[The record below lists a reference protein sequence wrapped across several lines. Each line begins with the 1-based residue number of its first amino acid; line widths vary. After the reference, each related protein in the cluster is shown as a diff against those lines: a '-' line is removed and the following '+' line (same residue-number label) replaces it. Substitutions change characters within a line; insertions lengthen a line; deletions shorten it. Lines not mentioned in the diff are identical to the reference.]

1 MSVTDR
7 YPRAMPALLA
17 LCGLALGGLWWLGSG
32 LALGLAE
39 CPPETTTGLCAP
51 RHERLLTALEVALV
65 LGGTL
70 AAIAGGALAAYRR
83 RPRWLLVAVIVLAML
98 GLCADL
104 VLTDQ
109 EQPPT

>member
-1 MSVTDR
+1 VSVTHR
-7 YPRAMPALLA
+7 YPRATQATLA
-17 LCGLALGGLWWLGSG
+17 LGGVVLGGLWWLGSG

-39 CPPETTTGLCAP
+39 CPPETTAGLCGP

-65 LGGTL
+65 LGGML

-83 RPRWLLVAVIVLAML
+83 RPRWLLVAVIVLAVL

-104 VLTDQ
+104 VLTGQ